1 MKDKDLFDA
10 IIMVFVFTTAAG
22 AFFLMADQV
31 IRTAVSLVLGIG
43 S

>member
-10 IIMVFVFTTAAG
+10 IIMVFVITAAAG
-22 AFFLMADQV
+22 AFVLMADQV
-31 IRTAVSLVLGIG
+31 IRTAVSLVLSIG